1 LNIEDK
7 IGYFFKNN
15 DYLVEAL
22 THSSYANE
30 SSKKDNERLEFLG
43 DSIISFV
50 VTKHLFLIFP
60 DYNEGK
66 LSKIKNQIVSTKSFY
81 KIVKKNRLEKY
92 LLLGKGEKKSGGKKR
107 ESNLAGLFE
116 ALVGAIF
123 KDSGIK
129 SAESFLKRFL
139 LDQDFSNFIDED
151 YKSILQVESQKRL
164 GILPKYVVEK
174 QEGPAHERRFHVA
187 VYIAKVSY
195 GTSKGKSKKEAEN
208 KCAKK
213 ALKKIASSV

>member
-1 LNIEDK
+1 MNIEDK

-66 LSKIKNQIVSTKSFY
+66 LSKIKIKLLVRSHF
-81 KIVKKNRLEKY
+81 IRL
-92 LLLGKGEKKSGGKKR
+92 
-107 ESNLAGLFE
+107 
-116 ALVGAIF
+116 
-123 KDSGIK
+123 
-129 SAESFLKRFL
+129 
-139 LDQDFSNFIDED
+139 
-151 YKSILQVESQKRL
+151 
-164 GILPKYVVEK
+164 
-174 QEGPAHERRFHVA
+174 
-187 VYIAKVSY
+187 
-195 GTSKGKSKKEAEN
+195 
-208 KCAKK
+208 
-213 ALKKIASSV
+213 LKKIG